1 MPSTIPPSYDPA
13 FENIDKIIAA
23 VAEPGATPEER
34 RMYVRAAVRNFDLL
48 AGNLQSRLSALADA
62 IGTKRGL

>member
-1 MPSTIPPSYDPA
+1 MPSSIPPYDPA

-48 AGNLQSRLSALADA
+48 CGNLQSRLSALADA